1 MFSLSLFA
9 MDKLRPIM
17 LVGTGS
23 DVGKSW
29 IAAGICRWLKLND
42 FFPAPFK
49 AQNMSLNSYAT
60 PLGNEIGRAQA
71 VQAEACGIPCSYH
84 MNPVLL
90 KPSSKNKSQ
99 IVLNGKPVGSQTARE
114 YFLGD
119 DKKQLFEE
127 AKKAFYYLEEHFAPI
142 VMEGAGSISELN
154 LKHRDIVNMRMA
166 KAANAC
172 VYLVADIDRGGVF
185 ASVYGSIALLE
196 DWERDLMKGIIINKF
211 RGDASL
217 FEEGKKMLEKLTGL
231 PVLGVLP
238 FAQDIYIEE
247 EDSVA
252 LETRNNSPKEGKINI
267 AVVRLNYM
275 SNYTDFQ
282 VLEQVNE
289 VHLFYTRDAKHLKEA
304 DVIVLPGTKNTIA
317 DLIDLKKDGLA
328 DVIAGEIDLKPVV
341 GICGGY
347 QMMGATIADP
357 YHVEGEIDSVE
368 GLGIFEG
375 KTTLTKEKRT
385 VQTTFTYKEQD
396 VPCVGYE
403 IHMGET
409 TVQPGMH
416 LTTIEG
422 KPEGFF
428 DGKKCWGTYIHGIF
442 DNELVIRDVL
452 KMTGK
457 KIDLSELK
465 DGTYRKFK
473 EENYTKLADHIDQHI
488 DMQQIVKDSKG
499 C

>member
-1 MFSLSLFA
+1 
-9 MDKLRPIM
+9 M

-29 IAAGICRWLKLND
+29 IATGICRWLKNQGYS
-42 FFPAPFK
+42 PAPFK

-60 PLGNEIGRAQA
+60 PEGHEIGRAQA

-84 MNPVLL
+84 MNPILL
-90 KPSSKNKSQ
+90 KPSSENKSQ
-99 IVLNGKPVGSQTARE
+99 VVLNGKTIGSQTARE
-114 YFLGD
+114 YFLGE
-119 DKKQLFEE
+119 DKKHLFEE
-127 AKKAFYYLEEHFAPI
+127 AKKGFYHLEKRFSPI

-217 FEEGKKMLEKLTGL
+217 FEEGKKMLEELTNL

-238 FAQDIYIEE
+238 FAKDIHVEE

-252 LETRNNSPKEGKINI
+252 LGVRSKQPMEGEINI
-267 AVVRLNYM
+267 AVVHLNYL

-282 VLEQVNE
+282 AFEHKKG
-289 VHLFYTRDAKHLKEA
+289 VHLFYTRDQRYLEEA
-304 DVIVLPGTKNTIA
+304 DVIIIPGTKNTIA
-317 DLIDLKKDGLA
+317 DLEELKSDGL
-328 DVIAGEIDLKPVV
+328 DEVIVSNLGKKPII

-347 QMMGATIADP
+347 QMMGTEISDP
-357 YHVEGEIDSVE
+357 HKVESDLGTVQA
-368 GLGIFEG
+368 LGIFKGE
-375 KTTLTKEKRT
+375 TILSKEKRT
-385 VQTTFTYKEQD
+385 EQTTFQFKEYSD
-396 VPCVGYE
+396 VCEGYE

-409 TVQPGMH
+409 NVGKTDA
-416 LTTIEG
+416 LNIIND

-428 DGKKCWGTYIHGIF
+428 DGETCWGTYMHGIF
-442 DNELVIRDVL
+442 DNEIV
-452 KMTGK
+452 MT
-457 KIDLSELK
+457 DLFQSLGVKLDDSESYK
-465 DGTYRKFK
+465 VAK
-473 EENYTKLADHIDQHI
+473 ERNYNQLAEHIGEYL
-488 DMQQIVKDSKG
+488 DMDAIVKDIEV